1 MLYIHCFPCV
11 KMCSHFTNSYFP
23 GCKVWKFKSLDPPD
37 LPLPDN
43 IPLNYLKDGE
53 EIGTEGATLRQDKM
67 SISFCVI
74 LHTHWC
80 RTWPRNSIISLCVGI
95 V

>member
-1 MLYIHCFPCV
+1 MAVFAHLTGYVNAPRYVVHTLLALCKIVFILQILF
-11 KMCSHFTNSYFP
+11 SP
-23 GCKVWKFKSLDPPD
+23 GCKVWKFKCLDPPD

-67 SISFCVI
+67 TISCA
-74 LHTHWC
+74 
-80 RTWPRNSIISLCVGI
+80 
-95 V
+95 